1 MARPLKL
8 LRTVAWAALGLLALS
23 DFAASRAA
31 AQTVAPALPAQPGSR
46 TQIVLLGTAGGP
58 PLRLHRAEPSTLLV
72 VDGRLYLFDCG
83 LGAVRQSMAAGFR
96 PEDIHTVFLTHHHP
110 DHTLDLVGL
119 MGNAAFTADAGPNPQ
134 KLKIYGPP
142 GTVTFTEAAITYLG
156 VPFGQFAAENLRPP
170 WPPRGLFEAHDVSSD
185 GLFYSDDKIKVFAT
199 ENSHYSQMKP
209 AERQGRI
216 SFSYRIETPDAV
228 IVITGDTGP
237 SAAVTKLAEGAD
249 VLVTEAMDMP
259 SMEALIDRVFTA
271 RPVDKRPPP
280 AAIQSILGH
289 MRFEHLD
296 LPEVRNLA
304 AAAKVRSVIVTHIG
318 PEADAFPE
326 KGTFAAQIQQGL
338 KIPVMQG
345 RDLARYCISGSSAGG
360 SAIVECPSPQTVLP

>member
-1 MARPLKL
+1 MARRSEL
-8 LRTVAWAALGLLALS
+8 LRAVAWAALGLTAVLDLT
-23 DFAASRAA
+23 ASHAA
-31 AQTVAPALPAQPGSR
+31 AQTATPTLPAPPGSR
-46 TQIVLLGTAGGP
+46 TQIVLLGSAGGP

-96 PEDIHTVFLTHHHP
+96 PEDINTVFLTHHHP

-142 GTVTFTEAAITYLG
+142 GTVAFTDAAITYLG

-170 WPPRGLFEAHDVSSD
+170 WPPIGLFEAHDVSRD
-185 GLFYSDDKIKVFAT
+185 GLVYSDDKIRVFAV
-199 ENSHYSQMKP
+199 ENSHYSQMTP
-209 AERQGRI
+209 AAREGRI
-216 SFSYRIETPDAV
+216 AFSYRIETPDAA

-259 SMEALIDRVFTA
+259 SMEALLERIFAA

-280 AAIQSILGH
+280 AAIQTVLGH

-296 LPEVRNLA
+296 LPEVGKLA
-304 AAAKVRSVIVTHIG
+304 ADAHVRSVIVTHIG
-318 PEADAFPE
+318 PEADAFPD
-326 KGTFAAQIQQGL
+326 KGTFAARIQQGL
-338 KIPVMQG
+338 TIPVMQG
-345 RDLARYCISGSSAGG
+345 RDLARYCIAPKGAGG
-360 SAIVECPSPQTVLP
+360 AAVAECEKASERP

>member
-1 MARPLKL
+1 MAHRSKFLGAI
-8 LRTVAWAALGLLALS
+8 AWATLGL
-23 DFAASRAA
+23 AASSNLATSRAVAQVA
-31 AQTVAPALPAQPGSR
+31 APTNQAQLGFR
-46 TQIVLLGTAGGP
+46 TQIVLLGSAGGP

-96 PEDIHTVFLTHHHP
+96 PEDIHIVFITHHHP

-142 GTVTFTEAAITYLG
+142 GTVGFADAAIKYLG
-156 VPFGQFAAENLRPP
+156 VPFGQFAAERLRAP
-170 WPPRGLFEAHDVSSD
+170 WPPKGLFEAHDVSRGD
-185 GLFYSDDKIKVFAT
+185 LVYSDDKIRVFAA
-199 ENSHYSQMKP
+199 ENSHYSQMTP
-209 AERQGRI
+209 SERKGRI
-216 SFSYRIETPDAV
+216 AFSYRVETPDAV

-259 SMEALIDRVFTA
+259 SMEALLERTFAA

-280 AAIQSILGH
+280 AAIQNVLGH

-296 LPEVRNLA
+296 LSEVRKLA
-304 AAAKVRSVIVTHIG
+304 ADAHVRSVIVTHIG

-326 KGTFAAQIQQGL
+326 KGTFAARIQEGL
-338 KIPVMQG
+338 TIPVMQG
-345 RDLARYCISGSSAGG
+345 RDLARYCVTPKSAGEATISECEKG
-360 SAIVECPSPQTVLP
+360 SKRP

>member
-1 MARPLKL
+1 MARRSEL
-8 LRTVAWAALGLLALS
+8 LRAVGWATLGLAILS
-23 DFAASRAA
+23 DLAASRAS
-31 AQTVAPALPAQPGSR
+31 AQTAASTLPAQNGSR
-46 TQIVLLGTAGGP
+46 TQIVLLGSAGGP

-83 LGAVRQSMAAGFR
+83 LGAIRQSMAAGFR

-119 MGNAAFTADAGPNPQ
+119 MGNAAFTADAGPNAQ

-142 GTVTFTEAAITYLG
+142 GTVAFTDAAITYLG
-156 VPFGQFAAENLRPP
+156 VPFGQFAAERLRAP
-170 WPPRGLFEAHDVSSD
+170 WPPEGLFEAHDVSRD
-185 GLFYSDDKIKVFAT
+185 GVVYSDDKIRVLAA
-199 ENSHYSQMKP
+199 ENSHYTLMTP
-209 AERQGRI
+209 AERKGRI

-237 SAAVTKLAEGAD
+237 SAALTKLAEGAD
-249 VLVTEAMDMP
+249 VLVTEAMDMQ
-259 SMEALIDRVFTA
+259 SMEALLEQTFAA

-280 AAIQSILGH
+280 AAIQTVLGH

-296 LPEVRNLA
+296 LPEVRKLA
-304 AAAKVRSVIVTHIG
+304 TDAHVRSLIVTHIG

-326 KGTFAAQIQQGL
+326 KGTFAARIQPGL
-338 KIPVMQG
+338 SIPVIQG
-345 RDLARYCISGSSAGG
+345 RDLVRYCVTTKGAAG
-360 SAIVECPSPQTVLP
+360 AAVAECEKASERP